1 MNIVAKSLILVCV
14 AGLVGA
20 ADSVVRP
27 VRIAVEPVG
36 PAEPFV
42 PMGVILPDAPPAG
55 EPATQPAQGN
65 AEQQAQQPAQPAAL
79 GLHITV
85 AQAFELFGQGTPFID
100 ARVKA
105 EFDAGRILGALHNT
119 PADGLKP
126 DVMRLL
132 DPSRPVVIYCGGGDC
147 KDSENMVILLQGMG
161 FSRPHIM
168 TDGYPGWVSA
178 GHPVEGAGG
187 KP

>member
-1 MNIVAKSLILVCV
+1 MNIVARALILGCV
-14 AGLVGA
+14 AGLIGA

-27 VRIAVEPVG
+27 VRIAVKPVG
-36 PAEPFV
+36 EAEPPGAVQSSDPTAGGTAEASPAGAAAGPAAPAE
-42 PMGVILPDAPPAG
+42 
-55 EPATQPAQGN
+55 T
-65 AEQQAQQPAQPAAL
+65 AL

-85 AQAFELFGQGTPFID
+85 AQAFELFGQGVPFID

-126 DVMRLL
+126 EVMRLL
-132 DPSRPVVIYCGGGDC
+132 DPSISVVVYCGGGDC

-178 GHPVEGAGG
+178 GHPIEGAGG
-187 KP
+187 SR